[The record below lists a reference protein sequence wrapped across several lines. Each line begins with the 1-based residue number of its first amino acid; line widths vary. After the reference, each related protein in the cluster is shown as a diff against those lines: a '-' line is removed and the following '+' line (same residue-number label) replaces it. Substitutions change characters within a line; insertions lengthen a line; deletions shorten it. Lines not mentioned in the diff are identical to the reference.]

1 MQISTIDLL
10 IIALYLITTV
20 VIGIVLSKRAA
31 KNMDAY
37 YLGGKSL
44 PWYMLGLSNASG
56 MFDVSGTMWMVYLCF
71 TYGMKSAWIP
81 WLWPVFNQIFLMV
94 FLAAWLRRSEVLTG
108 AAWIRFRFGDGQGGT
123 LSHIIV
129 VIFAIIG
136 VLGFL
141 SYGFIGIGKFISI
154 FLPWDIHPNV
164 YGIIFT
170 AVATIYVMFGGM
182 LSIVWNDVLQFFIMT
197 LASVTIGLIAM
208 SKVNH
213 AQIMEKVPE
222 GWSNLFFGR
231 ELGLDWS
238 NLMPQLTENVARDGY
253 SLFMI
258 FFAMMLFKGIFV
270 AAAGPA
276 PNYDMQKIL
285 STKSPKEASKMSG
298 LVSVVL
304 LFPRYMLI
312 TGLTVLVLVY
322 YSDNLAAAGASLDF
336 ENILPIAI
344 REFVPVGLFGLII
357 AGLLSAFISTFAAT
371 VNAAP
376 AYIVNDIYLRYINPK
391 ASNKRLIY
399 LSYAISALVVVLSTI
414 IGLLIANINVVIL
427 WITSALWGGYTAANL
442 LKWYWWRFNGYG
454 YFWGMISGIGVA
466 ILIAVPFFKD
476 ALFAG
481 TIFATNDIYFFPFI
495 LLISLAGC
503 FLGSYL
509 TPADDME
516 RLTHFYR
523 KTRPWGFWGPVRDA
537 VMAADPSF
545 AENRDF
551 RRDMFNIA
559 IGIVWQMC
567 LTVIPMYLIIG
578 EHYSM
583 LAALGI
589 LVVTTAVLKK
599 TWYDK
604 LQND

>member
-10 IIALYLITTV
+10 IIALYLLTTV
-20 VIGIVLSKRAA
+20 VIGILLSKRAS
-31 KNMDAY
+31 KSMDSY
-37 YLGGKSL
+37 YLGGKSI

-71 TYGMKSAWIP
+71 TYGLKSAWIP

-108 AAWIRFRFGDGQGGT
+108 AAWIRFRFGDGKGGT
-123 LSHIIV
+123 LSHIV
-129 VIFAIIG
+129 VVLFAIIG

-141 SYGFIGIGKFISI
+141 SYGFIGIGKFISV

-197 LASVTIGLIAM
+197 LSSVIIGIIAM

-213 AQIMEKVPE
+213 SLIMERVPE
-222 GWSNLFFGR
+222 GWNNLFFGWD
-231 ELGLDWS
+231 LGLDWS
-238 NLMPQLTENVARDGY
+238 NLIPQLSENVAKDGY

-270 AAAGPA
+270 ATAGPA

-285 STKSPKEASKMSG
+285 STRSPKEASKMSG

-322 YSDNLAAAGASLDF
+322 YSDSLVAGGPGLDF

-344 REFVPVGLFGLII
+344 REFVPIGLFGLII

-391 ASNKRLIY
+391 ASGKKLIY
-399 LSYAISALVVVLSTI
+399 LSYAISALVVVISTI
-414 IGLLIANINVVIL
+414 IGLLIANINIVIL
-427 WITSALWGGYTAANL
+427 WITSALYGGYTAANI

-466 ILIAVPFFKD
+466 VLIAVPFLKN

-495 LLISLAGC
+495 LAISLAGC
-503 FLGSYL
+503 VLGSYF
-509 TPADDME
+509 TEPDDMG
-516 RLTHFYR
+516 RLSNFYR
-523 KTRPWGFWGPVRDA
+523 KTRPWGFWGPVKAA
-537 VMAADPSF
+537 VLKSDPGF
-545 AENRDF
+545 VENRDF
-551 RRDMFNIA
+551 RRDAFNIV
-559 IGIVWQMC
+559 IGIIWQMC

-583 LAALGI
+583 FAALAILIVTTGI
-589 LVVTTAVLKK
+589 LKK
-599 TWYDK
+599 NWYDK